1 VSALSFRNEHRFVTR
16 GVSCPK
22 PSVSSRKTK
31 SIAEVCGATR
41 GGDPAA
47 CAPLGGKSPRENTP
61 LGDEAPLPRDY
72 IEVREKR
79 EAQQSKG
86 ELPGPD
92 EAISGR
98 SHSRDAKG
106 ERITGQQAVEPP
118 VWGQQQK
125 TQVKQVKRLRRLW
138 GLLTTEEVFHEDG
151 TTARDEV
158 RRAIRS

>member
-1 VSALSFRNEHRFVTR
+1 MPEAFGFEPQDKEHRR
-16 GVSCPK
+16 GLRGHV
-22 PSVSSRKTK
+22 
-31 SIAEVCGATR
+31 

-47 CAPLGGKSPRENTP
+47 CAPLGGKSPRGNTP

-106 ERITGQQAVEPP
+106 E
-118 VWGQQQK
+118 
-125 TQVKQVKRLRRLW
+125 
-138 GLLTTEEVFHEDG
+138 
-151 TTARDEV
+151 
-158 RRAIRS
+158 